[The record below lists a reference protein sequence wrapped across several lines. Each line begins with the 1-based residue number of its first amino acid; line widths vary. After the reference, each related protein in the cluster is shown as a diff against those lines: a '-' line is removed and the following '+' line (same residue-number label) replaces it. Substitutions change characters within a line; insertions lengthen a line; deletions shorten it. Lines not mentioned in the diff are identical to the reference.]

1 MGDLSHGL
9 VQSYYDYARRGA
21 VFSARATVTAPVIYS
36 TAAGT
41 GGPLLWNGTNNL
53 NAVILAV
60 TCGVTVVTTVAAAI
74 GLTGGSGQTSAP
86 AATTAIDTSACLR
99 IGENGPLMSVYRVG
113 TPSAAGTFFL
123 PLFSV
128 HTGAL
133 TVDTGQPGLY
143 DIGGMVV
150 VPPNCWVSIAASA
163 TASTLQAN
171 FGLIWAEESII

>member
-1 MGDLSHGL
+1 MGNLSHGL
-9 VQSYYDYARRGA
+9 TQSYYDYARFGR
-21 VFSARATVTAPVIYS
+21 VFCARAIVTAPVIYS

-41 GGPLLWNGTNNL
+41 GGPLLWNNTTNL

-60 TCGVTVVTTVAAAI
+60 TVGVTVVTTVAAAI
-74 GLTGGSGQTSAP
+74 GLTGGSGQTVAP
-86 AATTAIDTSACLR
+86 LATTAIDTSACLR
-99 IGENGPLMSVYRVG
+99 IGEQGPLMNVYRVG
-113 TPSAAGTFFL
+113 TPNAAGTFFL

-143 DIGGMVV
+143 DVGGMVV
-150 VPPNCWVSIAASA
+150 VPPGSWVSVAASA

-171 FGLIWAEESII
+171 IGLIWAETSIL